1 MSAMIS
7 MSGVAKAFGGTT
19 VLDGIDLAIAPN
31 RKSVLIGAAASGKS
45 VLMKCLSGIH
55 RPDTG
60 SIEIDG
66 QPVGRAGSRDHT
78 RLMQSVGVLFQQGG
92 LFDGLPVWKNVAF
105 RLVQDRGVSATE
117 ARRIA
122 VEKLAMVNLPEETA
136 DLFPAELSGGMQK
149 RVGIARAMAGD
160 PKVLLFDEP
169 TAGLDPI
176 TTAIINRLIDECIR
190 ETGATVLSIT
200 SDMASAREAY
210 DDLYMLHDGKII
222 WGGPTAEIE
231 AADNAYVTQIVEGR
245 SDGPIRYVTEGSPVT
260 DA

>member
-1 MSAMIS
+1 MGDPMIS
-7 MSGVAKAFGGTT
+7 IAGLRKSFGTNV
-19 VLDGIDLAIAPN
+19 VLDGIDLDIAAN
-31 RKSVLIGAAASGKS
+31 RKSVLIGAAGSGKS

-55 RPDTG
+55 RPGGGT
-60 SIEIDG
+60 IRIAG
-66 QPVGRAGSRDHT
+66 QPVGTAGSRDHT

-92 LFDGLPVWKNVAF
+92 LFDGLPVWRNIAF
-105 RLVQDRGVSATE
+105 RLLQNRGVSHAQ
-117 ARRIA
+117 ARAIA

-160 PKVLLFDEP
+160 PSLLLLDEP

-176 TTAIINRLIDECIR
+176 TTTIINSLIDECIR

-200 SDMASAREAY
+200 SDMNSARSAY

-222 WGGPTAEIE
+222 WGGQTADL
-231 AADNAYVTQIVEGR
+231 ATADNAYVRQMTEGR
-245 SDGPIRYVTEGSPVT
+245 SDGPIRFVTEE
-260 DA
+260 A